1 MGLKTLSN
9 EQLAEMSLVEIAYE
23 FLLENKQ
30 AVEFRGLIGEVA
42 QLLNLNEDQVRAK
55 IAQFYTDLN
64 VDGRFTCITGNLW
77 GLKNWYPIEH
87 SIEEISIVPKVKK
100 KKGKKVVE
108 EEIVEGFDP
117 IDEGDDFDD
126 FAEEDV
132 LVDDEEEEI
141 DEIDEIEEVEEI
153 EEVGEEELLE
163 AGFEIDEEPI
173 EISLEV
179 EAEVELEELEEE
191 DF

>member
-1 MGLKTLSN
+1 MGLKTISK
-9 EQLAEMSLVEIAYE
+9 EQLVEMSLVEIAYE

-42 QLLNLNEDQVRAK
+42 QLLNLNEDQVREK

-64 VDGRFTCITGNLW
+64 VDGRFTCIPGNLW

-132 LVDDEEEEI
+132 LVDDEEEI

>member
-1 MGLKTLSN
+1 MGLKTLSK

-141 DEIDEIEEVEEI
+141 DEIEEVEEI

-191 DF
+191 DFE